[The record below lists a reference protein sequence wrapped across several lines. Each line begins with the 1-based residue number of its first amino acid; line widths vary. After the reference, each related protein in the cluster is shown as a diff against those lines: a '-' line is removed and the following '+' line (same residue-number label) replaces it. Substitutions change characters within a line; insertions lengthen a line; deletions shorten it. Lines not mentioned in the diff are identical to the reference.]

1 MTPLECAEGI
11 AEFLKEKFMAYQE
24 YCEGRPENIFSSV
37 DTDVNVYAGF
47 LPRANNR
54 ADQKKLCPAVVVR
67 PEATTDDRDK
77 SVTSIVIYAT
87 IYDEDMTY
95 GAHMLFHFLE
105 FIRYHL
111 LANNHIAKKW
121 FIDIDDGNIKTT
133 IPDDQPFPQWVGVI
147 EFDVFIPQ
155 PRQTHWEV
163 LGGRYDE

>member
-1 MTPLECAEGI
+1 M
-11 AEFLKEKFMAYQE
+11 
-24 YCEGRPENIFSSV
+24 
-37 DTDVNVYAGF
+37 
-47 LPRANNR
+47 
-54 ADQKKLCPAVVVR
+54 
-67 PEATTDDRDK
+67 
-77 SVTSIVIYAT
+77 
-87 IYDEDMTY
+87 
-95 GAHMLFHFLE
+95 HMLFHFLE

-111 LANNHIAKKW
+111 LANNPIAKKW